1 MAHADCKC
9 NREVAGAIAKF
20 PAVRVLPADVLPPA
34 GSQAAAL
41 RQPSRAPIKAAA
53 DERTASWKGTP
64 TRPRETG
71 RDVDAAQR
79 RLFLFLDSLGIAHR
93 TRRHD
98 PVFTVAQAKALRD
111 DIPGGH
117 TKNLFLKDK
126 KDNYFLVSLEEDAEV
141 DLKSVHGL
149 IGARSRVSFGKPD
162 KLMEYLG
169 VVPGSVTLLGVIN
182 DSDRRVQVVIDA
194 ALLEHEVVNMHP
206 LCQRRD
212 NLDCA

>member
-1 MAHADCKC
+1 MDADAPQ
-9 NREVAGAIAKF
+9 VA
-20 PAVRVLPADVLPPA
+20 
-34 GSQAAAL
+34 
-41 RQPSRAPIKAAA
+41 AP
-53 DERTASWKGTP
+53 DT
-64 TRPRETG
+64 
-71 RDVDAAQR
+71 DAAQA
-79 RLFLFLDSLGIAHR
+79 RLFGFLDSLGIDHH

-98 PVFTVAQAKALRD
+98 PVFTVAEAKALRD

-169 VVPGSVTLLGVIN
+169 VVPGSVTLLGVVN
-182 DSDRRVQVVIDA
+182 DSDRRVKVVIDA
-194 ALLEHEVVNMHP
+194 ALLDHDIVNMHP
-206 LCQRRD
+206 LANDATTSIARD
-212 NLDCA
+212 DLLRFLEATGHAPAVLKLSA